1 MKSIKLLAFF
11 AAAATISVSCGS
23 DEDPA
28 PPQRGNLLLT
38 ASKDAIT
45 SNGTDAVT
53 FNVEMTVEGEKMD
66 VTGQADIYLCL
77 AGQSNPLPSNEFTT
91 EMEGSYRFY
100 ADYGPNSSN
109 DITIKAMP
117 EVPELPAD
125 PNPASTDFAHRH
137 LVIQHTGT
145 DCGYCPYMMSALAQ
159 LAKDS
164 EYSSQYCLAASHSY
178 NTSDPMYS
186 TLSKNIGRLYGT
198 GSYPYISMDLNKN
211 LGVNN
216 SSVAANVNNLKKL
229 LDNNAVATPEA
240 GITAAV
246 SATSAQI
253 IINTSVKAAVT
264 GSYRVGAWI
273 LEDKINAMQYGA
285 QSDEH
290 NIHNNA
296 VRAAAGNQSILTG
309 TEIGTIEAGKTGNI
323 VQTINI
329 DRKWKIENCKVL
341 IFVTNPDADKQ
352 TPVKNCIVCP
362 IGGSV
367 AFEYK

>member
-11 AAAATISVSCGS
+11 AAAATISVSCGGS
-23 DEDPA
+23 DTDQPE
-28 PPQRGNLLLT
+28 PPKRGNLLLT

-53 FNVEMTVEGEKMD
+53 FNVEMTEEGGEKID
-66 VTGQADIYLCL
+66 VTGQATIYL
-77 AGQSNPLPSNEFTT
+77 AGKDALPSNSFTT

-100 ADYGPNSSN
+100 AAYGPNVPN

-159 LAKDS
+159 LAQDS

-186 TLSKNIGRLYGT
+186 ALSKNIGRLYGT

-253 IINTSVKAAVT
+253 IINASVKAAVT

>member
-1 MKSIKLLAFF
+1 
-11 AAAATISVSCGS
+11 
-23 DEDPA
+23 
-28 PPQRGNLLLT
+28 
-38 ASKDAIT
+38 
-45 SNGTDAVT
+45 
-53 FNVEMTVEGEKMD
+53 
-66 VTGQADIYLCL
+66 
-77 AGQSNPLPSNEFTT
+77 
-91 EMEGSYRFY
+91 
-100 ADYGPNSSN
+100 
-109 DITIKAMP
+109 
-117 EVPELPAD
+117 
-125 PNPASTDFAHRH
+125 
-137 LVIQHTGT
+137 
-145 DCGYCPYMMSALAQ
+145 
-159 LAKDS
+159 
-164 EYSSQYCLAASHSY
+164 
-178 NTSDPMYS
+178 
-186 TLSKNIGRLYGT
+186 
-198 GSYPYISMDLNKN
+198 MDLNKN

-253 IINTSVKAAVT
+253 IINASVKAAVT

>member
-11 AAAATISVSCGS
+11 AAAATISVSCGGS
-23 DEDPA
+23 DTDQPE
-28 PPQRGNLLLT
+28 PPKRGNLLLT

-53 FNVEMTVEGEKMD
+53 FNVEMTEEGGEKID
-66 VTGQADIYLCL
+66 VTGQATIYL
-77 AGQSNPLPSNEFTT
+77 AGKDALPSNSFTT

-100 ADYGPNSSN
+100 AAYGPNVSN

-159 LAKDS
+159 LAQDS

-186 TLSKNIGRLYGT
+186 ALSKNIGRLYVT

-253 IINTSVKAAVT
+253 IINASVKAAVT

>member
-1 MKSIKLLAFF
+1 MKLTNFLAFF
-11 AAAATISVSCGS
+11 AAAAAISVSCSSG
-23 DEDPA
+23 DNEA
-28 PPQRGNLLLT
+28 PIKRGDLLLT
-38 ASKDAIT
+38 ASSDAIK

-53 FNVEMTVEGEKMD
+53 FTVEMTIEGEKVD
-66 VTGQADIYLCL
+66 VTDQSTIYL
-77 AGQSNPLPSNEFTT
+77 AGKDALPSNKFTT

-100 ADYGPNSSN
+100 AAYGPNVSN

-125 PNPASTDFAHRH
+125 PNPASTNFAHRH
-137 LVIQHTGT
+137 LMIQHTGT
-145 DCGYCPYMMSALAQ
+145 NCGYCPYMMSALAQ
-159 LAKDS
+159 LAQET

-178 NTSDPMYS
+178 NTDDPMYS
-186 TLSKNIGRLYGT
+186 TISKNIGRLYGT
-198 GSYPYISMDLNKN
+198 GGYPYVSMDLNKN

-216 SSVAANVNNLKKL
+216 SSIAANVSNLKKL
-229 LDNNAVATPEA
+229 LDNNAVATPDA
-240 GITAAV
+240 GLTAAV

-253 IINTSVKAAVT
+253 IINTTVKAAVT

-273 LEDKINAMQYGA
+273 LEDNIKAEQYGA

-290 NIHNNA
+290 NIHHNA
-296 VRAAAGNQSILTG
+296 VRAAVGNQSILTG

-329 DRKWKIENCKVL
+329 DRNWKIENCKVL

>member
-1 MKSIKLLAFF
+1 
-11 AAAATISVSCGS
+11 
-23 DEDPA
+23 
-28 PPQRGNLLLT
+28 
-38 ASKDAIT
+38 
-45 SNGTDAVT
+45 
-53 FNVEMTVEGEKMD
+53 MTEEGGEKID
-66 VTGQADIYLCL
+66 VTGQATIYL
-77 AGQSNPLPSNEFTT
+77 AGKDALPSNSFTT

-100 ADYGPNSSN
+100 AAYGPNVSN

-159 LAKDS
+159 LAQDS
-164 EYSSQYCLAASHSY
+164 EYSSQYCLAASHSC

-198 GSYPYISMDLNKN
+198 GNYPYISMDLNKN
-211 LGVNN
+211 LGVNS

-229 LDNNAVATPEA
+229 LDNNTVATPDA

-273 LEDKINAMQYGA
+273 LEDKINAMQNGA

>member
-253 IINTSVKAAVT
+253 IINASVKAAVT

>member
-1 MKSIKLLAFF
+1 
-11 AAAATISVSCGS
+11 
-23 DEDPA
+23 
-28 PPQRGNLLLT
+28 
-38 ASKDAIT
+38 
-45 SNGTDAVT
+45 
-53 FNVEMTVEGEKMD
+53 
-66 VTGQADIYLCL
+66 
-77 AGQSNPLPSNEFTT
+77 
-91 EMEGSYRFY
+91 
-100 ADYGPNSSN
+100 
-109 DITIKAMP
+109 MP

-159 LAKDS
+159 LAQDS

-186 TLSKNIGRLYGT
+186 ALSKNIGRLYGT

-253 IINTSVKAAVT
+253 IINASVKAAVT

>member
-11 AAAATISVSCGS
+11 AAAATISVSCGGS
-23 DEDPA
+23 DTDQPE
-28 PPQRGNLLLT
+28 PPKRGNLLLT

-53 FNVEMTVEGEKMD
+53 FNVEMTEEGGEKID
-66 VTGQADIYLCL
+66 VTGQATIYL
-77 AGQSNPLPSNEFTT
+77 AGKDALPSNSFTT

-100 ADYGPNSSN
+100 AAYGPNVSN

-125 PNPASTDFAHRH
+125 PNPASTNFAHRH
-137 LVIQHTGT
+137 LMIQHTGT
-145 DCGYCPYMMSALAQ
+145 ACGYCPYMMSALAQ
-159 LAKDS
+159 LAQDS

-178 NTSDPMYS
+178 NTDDPMYS
-186 TLSKNIGRLYGT
+186 AITKTIGRLYGT
-198 GSYPYISMDLNKN
+198 GDYPYVSMDLNKN

-216 SSVAANVNNLKKL
+216 SSIAANVSNLKKL
-229 LDNNAVATPEA
+229 LDNNAVAMPDA

-253 IINTSVKAAVT
+253 IINTTVKAAVT
-264 GSYRVGAWI
+264 GSYRVGVWI
-273 LEDKINAMQYGA
+273 LEDNINAQQFGA

>member
-11 AAAATISVSCGS
+11 AAAATISVSCGGS
-23 DEDPA
+23 DTDQPE
-28 PPQRGNLLLT
+28 PPKRGNLLLT

-53 FNVEMTVEGEKMD
+53 FNDEMTEEGGEKID
-66 VTGQADIYLCL
+66 VTGQATIYL
-77 AGQSNPLPSNEFTT
+77 AGKDALPSNSFTT

-100 ADYGPNSSN
+100 AAYGPNVSN

-159 LAKDS
+159 LAQDS

-186 TLSKNIGRLYGT
+186 ALSKNIGRLYGT

-253 IINTSVKAAVT
+253 IINASVKAAVT

>member
-11 AAAATISVSCGS
+11 AAAATISVSCGGS
-23 DEDPA
+23 DTDQPE
-28 PPQRGNLLLT
+28 PPNLLLT

-53 FNVEMTVEGEKMD
+53 FNVEMTEEGGEKID
-66 VTGQADIYLCL
+66 VTGQATIYL
-77 AGQSNPLPSNEFTT
+77 AGKDALPSNSFTT

-100 ADYGPNSSN
+100 AAYGPNVSN

-159 LAKDS
+159 LAQDS

-186 TLSKNIGRLYGT
+186 ALSKNIGRLYGT

-253 IINTSVKAAVT
+253 IINASVKAAVT

>member
-11 AAAATISVSCGS
+11 AAAATISVSCGGS
-23 DEDPA
+23 DTDQPE
-28 PPQRGNLLLT
+28 PPKRGNLLLT

-53 FNVEMTVEGEKMD
+53 FNVEMTEEGGEKID
-66 VTGQADIYLCL
+66 VTGQATIYL
-77 AGQSNPLPSNEFTT
+77 AGKDALPSNSFTT

-100 ADYGPNSSN
+100 AAYGPNVSN

-159 LAKDS
+159 LAQDS

-186 TLSKNIGRLYGT
+186 ALSKNIGRLYGT

-253 IINTSVKAAVT
+253 IINASVKAAVT

-352 TPVKNCIVCP
+352 TPAKNCIVCP

>member
-100 ADYGPNSSN
+100 AAYGPNYSN

>member
-66 VTGQADIYLCL
+66 VTGQDDIYLYL

-100 ADYGPNSSN
+100 AAYGPNSSN

>member
-11 AAAATISVSCGS
+11 AAAATISVSCGGS
-23 DEDPA
+23 DTDQPE
-28 PPQRGNLLLT
+28 PPKRGNLLLT

-53 FNVEMTVEGEKMD
+53 FNVEMTEEGGEKID
-66 VTGQADIYLCL
+66 VTGQATIYL
-77 AGQSNPLPSNEFTT
+77 AGKDALPSNSFTT

-100 ADYGPNSSN
+100 AAYGPNVSN

-159 LAKDS
+159 LAQDS

-186 TLSKNIGRLYGT
+186 TLSKNIGKLYCT
-198 GSYPYISMDLNKN
+198 GNDPYISMDLNKN

-229 LDNNAVATPEA
+229 LDNNTVATPDA

>member
-11 AAAATISVSCGS
+11 AAAATISVSCGGS
-23 DEDPA
+23 DTDQPE
-28 PPQRGNLLLT
+28 PPKRGNLLLT

-53 FNVEMTVEGEKMD
+53 FNVEMTEEGGEKID
-66 VTGQADIYLCL
+66 VTGQATIYLDGKD
-77 AGQSNPLPSNEFTT
+77 ALPSNSFTT
-91 EMEGSYRFY
+91 EMEGSYRFH
-100 ADYGPNSSN
+100 AAYGPNVSK

-159 LAKDS
+159 LAQDS

-186 TLSKNIGRLYGT
+186 ALSKNIGRLYGT

-229 LDNNAVATPEA
+229 LDNNTVATPEA

-246 SATSAQI
+246 SAISAQI

>member
-11 AAAATISVSCGS
+11 AAAATISVSCGGS
-23 DEDPA
+23 DTDQPE
-28 PPQRGNLLLT
+28 PPKRGNLLLT

-53 FNVEMTVEGEKMD
+53 FNVEMTEEGGEKID
-66 VTGQADIYLCL
+66 VTGQATIYL
-77 AGQSNPLPSNEFTT
+77 AGKDALPSNSFTT

-100 ADYGPNSSN
+100 AAYGPNVSN

-159 LAKDS
+159 LAQDS
-164 EYSSQYCLAASHSY
+164 EYSSQYCLAASHSC

-198 GSYPYISMDLNKN
+198 GNYPYISMDLNKN
-211 LGVNN
+211 LGVNS

-229 LDNNAVATPEA
+229 LDNNTVATPDA

-273 LEDKINAMQYGA
+273 LEDKINAMQNGA